1 MAVIVVCE
9 DDLMIQKL
17 FRVALRPTPHELH
30 LATDGVEGLDVIR
43 RIKPDLVF
51 TDVAMP
57 RMTGTKLVDAMKLS
71 PELAS
76 IPVVFVTASVQR
88 HQLEEGY
95 RHGIAGHLAKPF
107 GPAELLETVT
117 RFLPVGAA

>member
-17 FRVALRPTPHELH
+17 FRVALRPTPHDLH
-30 LATDGVEGLDVIR
+30 FATDGVQGL
-43 RIKPDLVF
+43 RIIEQLRPDLVF

-57 RMTGTKLVDAMKLS
+57 RMSGTELVDAMKQS

-76 IPVVFVTASVQR
+76 IPVVLVTASVQR
-88 HQLEEGY
+88 AQIEEGY
-95 RHGIAGHLAKPF
+95 RHGITGHLAKPF
-107 GPAELLETVT
+107 GPAELLQVLD
-117 RFLPVGAA
+117 RCLPAEVR